1 MKNAVILHGTGGSS
15 TSNWFMW
22 LAGVL
27 RERGLEVYVPDLPN
41 ASYPSA
47 AEWTSYIQET
57 CPFTITIETLLVGHS
72 AGAVAVLLLAQQLGA
87 VGRIV
92 SVAAFKDLMY
102 FHDHMGW
109 HGNDRFLDIPFNFTA
124 IQAACEHITFLH
136 ANDDPYCPLAHAE
149 YLAVQ
154 TNGRLEVLQNFG
166 HFNTEKGPQFTK
178 LPEILPFILV

>member
-1 MKNAVILHGTGGSS
+1 MKNVVILHGTGGSS
-15 TSNWFMW
+15 TSNWFQW

-27 RERGLEVYVPDLPN
+27 TERGMQVYVPDLPN
-41 ASYPSA
+41 AAYPSVN
-47 AEWTSYIQET
+47 EWVDYTIAN
-57 CPFTITIETLLVGHS
+57 CPFAINEETLLVGHS
-72 AGAVAVLLLAQQLGA
+72 AGAVAVLILAQQVGT

-92 SVAAFKDLMY
+92 SVAAFKDLMH
-102 FHDHMGW
+102 FHDTMGW
-109 HGNDRFLDIPFNFTA
+109 HGNDRFLDVPFDFAA
-124 IQAACEHITFLH
+124 IQNACKHITFLH

-178 LPEILPFILV
+178 LPEILPFVLV